1 MFDNRGVGHSDS
13 PKGAYKT
20 SEMAKDI
27 VELLQEVGW
36 IKEGEEG
43 VEANLNVVG
52 VSMGG
57 MIALELVSL
66 VSLVSDLSPFYREC
80 LKLISTHLDD
90 NVGSLDPSA
99 YSYPPSHIDQIRL
112 FDTSRHPFLRFV
124 TNVWTSHDRNGEITR
139 RSNGSCC
146 RDLVPEGMARWSS
159 WGSGWGVEREEK
171 EGNGRSCTFDRF
183 CYLLRSRLIASRLG

>member
-1 MFDNRGVGHSDS
+1 MISQAWQHQLSYFSSLPGYSTLVFDNRGVGHSDS

-66 VSLVSDLSPFYREC
+66 VSLCQRSFPSLSRMF
-80 LKLISTHLDD
+80 KADIHAF
-90 NVGSLDPSA
+90 G
-99 YSYPPSHIDQIRL
+99 
-112 FDTSRHPFLRFV
+112 
-124 TNVWTSHDRNGEITR
+124 
-139 RSNGSCC
+139 
-146 RDLVPEGMARWSS
+146 
-159 WGSGWGVEREEK
+159 
-171 EGNGRSCTFDRF
+171 
-183 CYLLRSRLIASRLG
+183 

>member
-1 MFDNRGVGHSDS
+1 MISQAWQHQLSYFSSLPGYSTLVFDNRGVGHSDS

-43 VEANLNVVG
+43 EADLNVVG

-66 VSLVSDLSPFYREC
+66 VSLCQRSFPFLSRMF
-80 LKLISTHLDD
+80 KADI
-90 NVGSLDPSA
+90 
-99 YSYPPSHIDQIRL
+99 
-112 FDTSRHPFLRFV
+112 HPF
-124 TNVWTSHDRNGEITR
+124 G
-139 RSNGSCC
+139 
-146 RDLVPEGMARWSS
+146 
-159 WGSGWGVEREEK
+159 
-171 EGNGRSCTFDRF
+171 
-183 CYLLRSRLIASRLG
+183 

>member
-66 VSLVSDLSPFYREC
+66 VSLCQRSFPSLSRMF
-80 LKLISTHLDD
+80 KADI
-90 NVGSLDPSA
+90 
-99 YSYPPSHIDQIRL
+99 
-112 FDTSRHPFLRFV
+112 HPF
-124 TNVWTSHDRNGEITR
+124 WMI
-139 RSNGSCC
+139 C
-146 RDLVPEGMARWSS
+146 RL
-159 WGSGWGVEREEK
+159 
-171 EGNGRSCTFDRF
+171 
-183 CYLLRSRLIASRLG
+183 Y